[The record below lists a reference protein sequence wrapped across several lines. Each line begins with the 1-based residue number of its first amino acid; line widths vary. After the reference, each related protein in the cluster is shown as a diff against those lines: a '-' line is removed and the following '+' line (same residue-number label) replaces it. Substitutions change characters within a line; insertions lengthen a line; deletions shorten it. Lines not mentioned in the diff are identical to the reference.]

1 MTEIPLFPLGSVL
14 FPGGRMPLQIFE
26 QRYLDLVRNCLK
38 QDTGFG
44 QVWISRGAEVAQA
57 GVAAPELG
65 FVGTYARIVD
75 WDSLPNGLLG
85 ITIEGG
91 ERFRLESTSVA
102 GDGLVR
108 GQVTLEAAR
117 PAQPLAEQWHSLLD
131 VLASLE
137 QHPHVQRLGIRADHG
152 DAWQVASV
160 LAQLLPIQED
170 LKYEMLEMEELEPFL
185 ERLDQL
191 LDQLGGLTA

>member
-1 MTEIPLFPLGSVL
+1 MELPLFPLGSVL

-38 QDTGFG
+38 RDTGFG
-44 QVWISRGAEVAQA
+44 QVWISQGAEVAQP
-57 GVAAPELG
+57 GVAQPELG
-65 FVGTYARIVD
+65 VVGTYARIVD

-91 ERFRLESTSVA
+91 ERFHLESTAVA
-102 GDGLVR
+102 EDGLVL
-108 GQVTLEAAR
+108 GQVTMEPER
-117 PAQPLAEQWHSLLD
+117 PALPLAGHWQSLLD

-152 DAWQVASV
+152 DAWQVGSV
-160 LAQLLPIQED
+160 LAQLLPVQED
-170 LKYEMLEMEELEPFL
+170 LKYEMLAMQELEPFL

-191 LDQLGGLTA
+191 LDQLGGLEA